1 MANQHSGHMPGKSRH
16 YLHFGIMLVL
26 NFVAMYLLM
35 YAMVN
40 VLGNVYSNFNQV
52 YMAGLMT
59 APMAIMEVALMRGM
73 YQNKAWNVAIATTG
87 VVLLITLW
95 WAIRVQAAIGDAQFI
110 RSMIPHHAGAILMC
124 KEAPIEDAELKKLC
138 QEIISGQQQEIDQM
152 KAILD
157 RLK

>member
-1 MANQHSGHMPGKSRH
+1 MASQHSGHSGKNMH

-26 NFVAMYLLM
+26 NFVAMYVLM
-35 YAMVN
+35 YAMVD
-40 VLGNVYSNFNQV
+40 VLGNVYSSFNQV

-59 APMAIMEVALMRGM
+59 APMAVMEIALMRGM
-73 YQNKAWNVAIATTG
+73 YQNRAWNIAIASAG
-87 VVLLITLW
+87 VALLVVLW

-124 KEAPIEDAELKKLC
+124 KEAPIEDAELKQLC